1 MLKVYQLI
9 SYFLIPII
17 LINLCFRIIN
27 KKEDKNRYRERFGKS
42 KKNLDSS
49 KRIIWIHAASIGEF
63 KSSKLIIDKYH
74 NNFHILVTTTT
85 KSSAE
90 YINKFFKDKILHQY
104 IPFDVSI
111 WCSRFLNNWNPNL
124 VLWIESDVWPN
135 MLNQIKKR
143 NINSL
148 FINARVSPKSF
159 NKWKYLKNLYSF
171 SLGTFIKIFAQSQND
186 LKRIKMLT
194 KLKIEYIGNMKL
206 SQTKDLDKNQ
216 NNNDKK
222 KYAVMLISSH
232 SNEEDLVI
240 KQIES
245 VIKKKELKLYIAP
258 RHPERTSEI
267 IKILGK
273 YNLKYSLESSKNIT
287 NNVPVT
293 IIDSFGKLNK
303 YFGMSQLVILGGSFV
318 NKGGHNP
325 IEPANYKCA
334 IISGNLVYN
343 WENIYEDMLKENA
356 CIIIDDINNLK
367 FKFNE
372 IISDKLM
379 LEEYKKNAFNF
390 SKKRFFEKE
399 RLFEEIDLVLK

>member
-1 MLKVYQLI
+1 MHKIYKLL

-17 LINLCFRIIN
+17 ILNLYFRIIS
-27 KKEDKNRYRERFGKS
+27 KKEDKNRYKERFGKS
-42 KKNLDSS
+42 KNNLDLS
-49 KRIIWIHAASIGEF
+49 KKIIWIHAASIGEF
-63 KSSKLIIDKYH
+63 KSSELIINKYH
-74 NNFHILVTTTT
+74 SNFHILITTTT

-90 YINKFFKDKILHQY
+90 YINKFYKDKILHQY
-104 IPFDVSI
+104 IPFDISI
-111 WCSRFLNNWNPNL
+111 WCSRFLNNWKPNL
-124 VLWIESDVWPN
+124 VLWIESDIWPN

-143 NINSL
+143 NINCL

-159 NKWKYLKNLYSF
+159 NKWKYIKNLYSS
-171 SLGTFIKIFAQSQND
+171 SLRTFIKIFAQSQND
-186 LKRIKMLT
+186 LMRIKKLT

-206 SQTKDLDKNQ
+206 SKNKNVDINRINEDKN
-216 NNNDKK
+216 

-232 SNEEDLVI
+232 ENEEELVI
-240 KQIES
+240 KQIVS
-245 VIKKKELKLYIAP
+245 IIKNKKLKLYIAP
-258 RHPERTSEI
+258 RHPERISEI
-267 IKILGK
+267 IEILNK
-273 YNLKYSLESSKNIT
+273 YNLEYSLESTNNII

-303 YFGMSQLVILGGSFV
+303 YFQMSQLVILGGSFV

-325 IEPANYKCA
+325 LEPANYKCA

-343 WENIYEDMLKENA
+343 WQNIYEDMLKENA

-372 IISDKLM
+372 IISDKVM
-379 LEEYKKNAFNF
+379 LEEYKMNAFNF
-390 SKKRFFEKE
+390 SKKKFFEKE

>member
-1 MLKVYQLI
+1 MHKIYQLI

-17 LINLCFRIIN
+17 LLNLYFRILN

-42 KKNLDSS
+42 KKNLNTS
-49 KRIIWIHAASIGEF
+49 KGIIWLHAASIGEF
-63 KSSKLIIDKYH
+63 KSSELIIDKYH
-74 NNFHILVTTTT
+74 NNFQILVTTTT

-90 YINKFFKDKILHQY
+90 YINKFYKDKILHQY
-104 IPFDVSI
+104 IPFDISI
-111 WCSRFLNNWNPNL
+111 WCSRFLNNWKPNL
-124 VLWIESDVWPN
+124 VLWIESDIWPN

-143 NINSL
+143 NINCL

-171 SLGTFIKIFAQSQND
+171 SMRTFIKIFAQSEND
-186 LKRIKMLT
+186 LERIKMLT
-194 KLKIEYIGNMKL
+194 KLKIDYIGNMKL
-206 SQTKDLDKNQ
+206 SQT
-216 NNNDKK
+216 NNFNKIHINEDKK

-232 SNEEDLVI
+232 QNEEELVI

-245 VIKKKELKLYIAP
+245 VIKSKELKLYIAP

-273 YNLKYSLESSKNIT
+273 YNFKYSLDSNNII
-287 NNVPVT
+287 NDAPVT

-303 YFGMSQLVILGGSFV
+303 YFGMCELVILGGSFV
-318 NKGGHNP
+318 DKGGHNP
-325 IEPANYKCA
+325 LEPANYKCA
-334 IISGNLVYN
+334 IITGNLVYN
-343 WENIYEDMLKENA
+343 WQNIYEDMAKENA

-367 FKFNE
+367 YKFNE
-372 IISDKLM
+372 IICDKVM
-379 LEEYKKNAFNF
+379 LQEYKKNAFNF
-390 SKKRFFEKE
+390 SKKNFFEKE